1 MKRLIT
7 GLLCVVGLLT
17 ISTAEAQLRFGIRAG
32 VNVSDLSFSKDIMK
46 SSNVAGFTGG
56 VMAEFMIPGL
66 GVGVDGALMYSR
78 HGSKLKFKDVTE
90 IAGNVV
96 GLGNSKTQ
104 KLDYIE
110 IPLNLKYKF
119 TLPIVKPYLF
129 IGPSFAFLV
138 GNNISEEFKKRKFD
152 TSINLGAGLELLNKV
167 QVSVQY
173 GWGLNKTLRFS
184 DDATTINA
192 KNRFWTI
199 TAAYLF

>member
-1 MKRLIT
+1 MKKLIT

-96 GLGNSKTQ
+96 LLFWWETIFQ
-104 KLDYIE
+104 K
-110 IPLNLKYKF
+110 NLK
-119 TLPIVKPYLF
+119 
-129 IGPSFAFLV
+129 
-138 GNNISEEFKKRKFD
+138 SEN
-152 TSINLGAGLELLNKV
+152 SIH
-167 QVSVQY
+167 
-173 GWGLNKTLRFS
+173 R
-184 DDATTINA
+184 
-192 KNRFWTI
+192 
-199 TAAYLF
+199 